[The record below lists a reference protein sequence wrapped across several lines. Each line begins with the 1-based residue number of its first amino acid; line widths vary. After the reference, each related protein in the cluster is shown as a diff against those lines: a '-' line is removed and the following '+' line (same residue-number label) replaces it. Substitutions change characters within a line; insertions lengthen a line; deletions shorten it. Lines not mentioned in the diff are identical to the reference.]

1 MLTGEPSWLQ
11 KWCTRTHAPPQVPR
25 GQPTSEGRQAGDLF
39 SGRAATNAT
48 KQAGQGPF
56 LSALARLLRH
66 NVYGISRLLAPS
78 CKEKTSQIGKF
89 VGSHA

>member
-1 MLTGEPSWLQ
+1 MSLVGCRSGALELMHHLKCLGGSRQ
-11 KWCTRTHAPPQVPR
+11 C
-25 GQPTSEGRQAGDLF
+25 EGRQAGDLF

-48 KQAGQGPF
+48 KQAGQGPV

-78 CKEKTSQIGKF
+78 CKQKTSHIGKF